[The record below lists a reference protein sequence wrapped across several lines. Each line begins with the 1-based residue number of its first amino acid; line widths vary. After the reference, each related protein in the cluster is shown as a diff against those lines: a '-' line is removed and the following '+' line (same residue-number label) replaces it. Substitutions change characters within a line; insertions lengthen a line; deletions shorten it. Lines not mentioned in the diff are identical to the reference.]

1 MSTPAWTPATSKSRV
16 SVGVQ
21 AGVPG
26 YSVNLLLFTYWY
38 FSSGHLRFSGRWCP
52 NLNLAKISLSLSG
65 LKSTHHYFITWL
77 AITMVVHCHC
87 SSRIF
92 RCVLVSFAKSLSSF
106 LHTQRKYL
114 TIMKS
119 TTNHQWL
126 KLSQRKNCRLLFCS
140 FDESKSPHN
149 LYWNK
154 NAFK

>member
-1 MSTPAWTPATSKSRV
+1 MTNLTSQYVFFCFSITLINFATFLNVLVFTKL
-16 SVGVQ
+16 
-21 AGVPG
+21 PKIL
-26 YSVNLLLFTYWY
+26 YLFC
-38 FSSGHLRFSGRWCP
+38 FKFAP
-52 NLNLAKISLSLSG
+52 NLHRFKLKNDQNLKIGRNFVLF
-65 LKSTHHYFITWL
+65 HYFITWL

-126 KLSQRKNCRLLFCS
+126 KLSQRKNCHLLFCS

-154 NAFK
+154 NALQ